1 MTEIKFTK
9 EQLEK
14 RLDAIRE
21 QLLKVNSTERIELDN
36 DMEEQAIQVEQSE
49 VAVTMEKNLRME
61 MTMIEEKLREMEDE

>member
-21 QLLKVNSTERIELDN
+21 QLKKVNSAERIELDN
-36 DMEEQAIQVEQSE
+36 DMEDQAIQVEQSE
-49 VAVTMEKNLRME
+49 VAVTMEKNLQTE
-61 MTMIEEKLREMEDE
+61 MTMIEEKLREMNDE